1 MSGERKV
8 ALFDM
13 DGTLFPVD
21 SQLRFAGWVL
31 RRHGLRRLYLGAV
44 LPCGILRALHVL
56 NTEQMKRIFL
66 CYAWCMPVEQLREE
80 CEAFVQMELLPAT
93 FPEVLARLRAH
104 QSAGDRTV
112 LCSASPEWWTRPL
125 GRALGFD
132 EVIGTPFEPFE
143 RVPFAPTIPAPGNN
157 KGENKLLRLAEK
169 GITRADY
176 GYTDS
181 TADLPMLSICSRA
194 VLVNPSP
201 KLLSACPGA
210 DVIKTPPY
218 PRRRVALAAL
228 LGLPY

>member
-1 MSGERKV
+1 MRAERKV

-31 RRHGLRRLYLGAV
+31 RRHGWRRLYLGAV
-44 LPCGILRALHVL
+44 VPCGILRALHVL

-66 CYAWCMPVEQLREE
+66 CYAWRMPAEQLRAE
-80 CEAFVQMELLPAT
+80 CEDFVRQELLPAV
-93 FPEVLARLRAH
+93 FPAVLDRLRTH
-104 QSAGDRTV
+104 QQAGDRTV
-112 LCSASPEWWTRPL
+112 LCSASPEWWTRPF

-143 RVPFAPTIPAPGNN
+143 RVPFAPRIPSPGNN
-157 KGENKLLRLAEK
+157 KGENKLLRLAEA
-169 GITRADY
+169 GIRRADY

-201 KLLSACPGA
+201 ELLRACPGA
-210 DVIKTPPY
+210 EVIETPPY
-218 PRRRVALAAL
+218 PRRRTALSAL
-228 LGLPY
+228 LGLPR

>member
-1 MSGERKV
+1 MSAERKV

-31 RRHGLRRLYLGAV
+31 RRHGWRRLYLGAV
-44 LPCGILRALHVL
+44 VPCGILRALHVL

-66 CYAWCMPVEQLREE
+66 CYAWRMPAEHLRAE
-80 CEAFVQMELLPAT
+80 CEDFVRQELLPAV
-93 FPEVLARLRAH
+93 FPAVLDRLRTH
-104 QSAGDRTV
+104 QQAGDRTV
-112 LCSASPEWWTRPL
+112 LCSASPEWWTRPF

-143 RVPFAPTIPAPGNN
+143 RVPFAPRIPAPGNN
-157 KGENKLLRLAEK
+157 KGENKLLRLAEA
-169 GITRADY
+169 GIRRADY

-201 KLLSACPGA
+201 GLLRACPGA
-210 DVIKTPPY
+210 EVIETPPY
-218 PRRRVALAAL
+218 PRRRTALSAL
-228 LGLPY
+228 LGLPR

>member
-1 MSGERKV
+1 MSADRKV

-66 CYAWCMPVEQLREE
+66 CYAWRMPAEKLRGE
-80 CEAFVQMELLPAT
+80 CGAFVQQELLPAV

-104 QSAGDRTV
+104 QQAGDRTV
-112 LCSASPEWWTRPL
+112 LCSASPEWWTRPF

-143 RVPFAPTIPAPGNN
+143 RVPFAPAIPAPGNN
-157 KGENKLLRLAEK
+157 KGENKLLRLAEL
-169 GITRADY
+169 GILHADY

-181 TADLPMLSICSRA
+181 TADLPMLTVCSRA
-194 VLVNPSP
+194 VLVNPSS
-201 KLLSACPGA
+201 KLLRACPGA
-210 DVIKTPPY
+210 EIIETPPY

-228 LGLPY
+228 LGLPC

>member
-1 MSGERKV
+1 MRAERKV

-31 RRHGLRRLYLGAV
+31 RRNGWRRLYLGAV
-44 LPCGILRALHVL
+44 VPCGILRALHVL

-66 CYAWCMPVEQLREE
+66 CYAWRMPAEQLRAE
-80 CEAFVQMELLPAT
+80 CEDFVRQELLPAV
-93 FPEVLARLRAH
+93 FPEVLARLRSH
-104 QSAGDRTV
+104 QQTGDRTV
-112 LCSASPEWWTRPL
+112 LCSASPEWWTRPF

-143 RVPFAPTIPAPGNN
+143 RVPFAPRIPSPGNN
-157 KGENKLLRLAEK
+157 KGENKLLRLAAA
-169 GITRADY
+169 GIRRADY

-201 KLLSACPGA
+201 GLLRACPGA
-210 DVIKTPPY
+210 EVIETPPY
-218 PRRRVALAAL
+218 PRRRTALSAL
-228 LGLPY
+228 LGLPR